1 MTKKLFETSLLT
13 ILLASYANA
22 WDMGS
27 YVENGQTGEGKT
39 DSVFVQ
45 QSEQKIPEAAAV
57 DSSMGFN
64 AKKAKQIKAEIK
76 ANLKARLQTDEFY
89 HVRRGFY
96 FSTNLSLNYTTSE
109 DFVTDWD
116 DKVALKC
123 SGISLYNEF
132 RLGGHI
138 TNLVSVY
145 GALGIGLGKADY
157 EDPNARDSDE
167 RKMDAVILKG
177 LLGVGAEIHPFQ
189 DKENALYGLYF
200 GLGVGYDIIK
210 VQDYDDGLIYTS
222 QKNDLHDFSSVFI
235 RPEIGYDW
243 WFNPRWRF
251 GVAFNYSYGKIDDDW
266 ETNTNHSF
274 NFTIRI
280 AR

>member
-1 MTKKLFETSLLT
+1 MTRKLFATSLL
-13 ILLASYANA
+13 ISLWASHASA
-22 WDMGS
+22 RDMDS
-27 YVENGQTGEGKT
+27 YVENEQAGEGKT

-45 QSEQKIPEAAAV
+45 RSELKITEDA
-57 DSSMGFN
+57 DSSMVFN
-64 AKKAKQIKAEIK
+64 VEKAKQIEADR
-76 ANLKARLQTDEFY
+76 KARLETDEYY

-96 FSTNLSLNYTTSE
+96 FSTSLSFNYTTSE

-116 DKVALKC
+116 EKIALKC

-132 RLGGHI
+132 RLGSHI
-138 TNLVSVY
+138 ANLVSVY

-157 EDPNARDSDE
+157 EDPNARHSDE

-189 DKENALYGLYF
+189 NKESALNGLYF

-210 VQDYDDGLIYTS
+210 VQDYNDGLIYTS
-222 QKNDLHDFSSVFI
+222 EKNDLHEFSSVFI

-243 WFNPRWRF
+243 WFSRRWRF
-251 GVAFNYSYGKIDDDW
+251 GVAFNYSYGKMDYDDGSED
-266 ETNTNHSF
+266 TTNHSF
-274 NFTIRI
+274 NFAIRI
-280 AR
+280 AH